1 MLLQKT
7 FTEDV
12 LTGVHK
18 KNTGQ
23 LPQYYIENYHEGIV
37 SKQMFREVQTEIAR
51 RNSKSAA
58 NQRKRRRGRYEQQV
72 RPVQRLILR

>member
-37 SKQMFREVQTEIAR
+37 SKQMFREVQTEIAAETASR
-51 RNSKSAA
+51 QPTNASAA
-58 NQRKRRRGRYEQQV
+58 GVAITANM
-72 RPVQRLILR
+72 P